1 MAPTITFAQIEP
13 VGQCN
18 LRCRMCPIQF
28 RRDGPPYGPLAFMAI
43 DTFRRLIDQLPGL
56 HTLHLQ
62 GMGEPLMHPQFFDMV
77 RYAVARGVRVTTNTN
92 LTLLSERRAR
102 ACVES
107 GLHALHASIDAADA
121 DSYEAIRVRGRLS
134 KVLRHLGELARAKK
148 ELCSATP
155 AIQIVAVVMRRNLE
169 ELPELI
175 ELAHRYG
182 ARRVFV
188 QHLCHDFAE
197 ASLPASY
204 RPMRDFVNAE
214 TLLGVPVERI
224 EEWFGRAR
232 ERALELGVDLR
243 LPRARPRPNSAA
255 TGTRRCDWPW
265 RGPYISYRGDA
276 MPCCMVSTPDRISFG
291 NMAAEGIEPIWGST
305 AYEAFRE
312 GLDHGSP
319 HEVCRS
325 CSIYQGV
332 F

>member
-28 RRDGPPYGPLAFMAI
+28 RRDGPPHGPLAFMPL
-43 DTFRRLIDQLPGL
+43 DTFRRLIDQLPEL
-56 HTLHLQ
+56 RTLHLQ

-77 RYAVARGVRVTTNTN
+77 RYAAARGVRVTTNTN

-107 GLHALHASIDAADA
+107 GLRALHASIDAAGADA
-121 DSYEAIRVRGRLS
+121 YEAIRVRGRFS
-134 KVLRHLGELARAKK
+134 RVLRHLGALARAKAALRS
-148 ELCSATP
+148 ETP
-155 AIQIVAVVMRRNLE
+155 DLQIVAVVMRRNLE
-169 ELPELI
+169 ELPELVA
-175 ELAHRYG
+175 LASRYG
-182 ARRVFV
+182 VRRVFV

-197 ASLPASY
+197 AGLPASY

-232 ERALELGVDLR
+232 ERARELGVDLR
-243 LPRARPRPNSAA
+243 LPRARPRPDGAVA
-255 TGTRRCDWPW
+255 GARRCDWPW

-291 NMAAEGIEPIWGST
+291 NMAEEGIEPIWGSA

-312 GLDHGSP
+312 GLDRGAP

-325 CSIYQGV
+325 CSIYRGV